1 MSGRHYW
8 RHRWC
13 GVASL
18 VFLLVTLPAPGETD
32 GITPLRTFFSFERE
46 IWADSAGSV
55 LEAQKWERHQ
65 GNPVIRRGK
74 PGSHDSH
81 RIGIATLLPEGD
93 RLRLW
98 YEAMPTGGG
107 LEDLNVAYAEST
119 DGITWVKPN
128 VSTEVPGTNI
138 VIRGAEYLTV
148 VPALDGKGFV
158 AAAGFHVK
166 RNSRT
171 GATFE
176 FVSSPDGIRWDFKGK
191 PATDIEHFE
200 MYGLFR
206 REGRWW
212 ILGQGVSPYFNLPDG
227 TPHGRVMY
235 GFHAE
240 NPGPFEWYPRP
251 LFHYPVNQFF
261 RDAGLQQHVG
271 AGLWDR
277 GRVLLGIAGQFWP
290 GGFSATVSYTLGL
303 LYSYD
308 GLGWTEPFSETPLIM
323 PGPPDT
329 WDDGW
334 LFHIQRPV
342 SRGDRTLIFYTG
354 GDGGN
359 EWSAHSEIG
368 LATIRR
374 DGFAAWK
381 PTGRQSIL
389 VTEPL
394 ELAKGETNLYL
405 NFEGQVG
412 VQILDRYWQPVN
424 ATLLN
429 QAGNEVRGLVPGFAE
444 LQLPP
449 EFRLAFHLSEGARL
463 YSFSFGPGVSELP
476 SLAQWE

>member
-1 MSGRHYW
+1 MSGRDCL
-8 RHRWC
+8 RQRSC
-13 GVASL
+13 GLSFLVLVLLTVAAS
-18 VFLLVTLPAPGETD
+18 GETQQSSQ
-32 GITPLRTFFSFERE
+32 LRTFFSFERE
-46 IWADSAGSV
+46 IWADTASSV
-55 LEAQKWERHQ
+55 LEAQEWKRHPD
-65 GNPVIRRGK
+65 NPVVKRGE
-74 PGSHDSH
+74 PGSHDAH
-81 RIGIATLLPEGD
+81 RVGIAALLPDGD

-98 YEAMPTGGG
+98 YEAMPTGGA
-107 LEDLNVAYAEST
+107 LEDLSVAYAEST
-119 DGITWVKPN
+119 DGIKWTKPN

-138 VIRGAEYLTV
+138 LIRGAEYLTV
-148 VPALDGKGFV
+148 VPALDGNGFV
-158 AAAGFHVK
+158 ASAAFHVK
-166 RNSRT
+166 RASGT

-176 FVSSPDGIRWDFKGK
+176 LVSSPDGIRWDFKGK
-191 PATDIEHFE
+191 PATEIDHFE
-200 MYGLFR
+200 MYGMYR

-212 ILGQGVSPYFNLPDG
+212 VLGQGVSPYFKLPDG

-240 NPGPFEWYPRP
+240 EPGPFEWYPRP
-251 LFHYPVNQFF
+251 LFHYPVNKFF
-261 RDAGLQQHVG
+261 RDSGLQQHVG
-271 AGLWDR
+271 AGVWDR
-277 GRVLLGIAGQFWP
+277 DRVLLGIAGQFWP

-308 GLGWTEPFSETPLIM
+308 GVGWNEPFPETPLIM
-323 PGPPDT
+323 PGPPDS

-381 PTGRQSIL
+381 PTGQKSVL

-394 ELAKGETNLYL
+394 ELEAGETSLYL
-405 NFEGQVG
+405 NYEGTLG

-424 ATLLN
+424 TTLIN
-429 QAGNEVRGLVPGFAE
+429 KGGNEVRGEVPGFAE
-444 LQLPP
+444 LRTPP
-449 EFRLAFHLSEGARL
+449 KFRLAFHLSAGARL

-476 SLAQWE
+476 SLDEWE